1 LSITFRP
8 IMPFNI
14 KHDMDALL
22 APNVIWWCIL
32 WHDTIVRMDVNENK
46 EVNLRT

>member
-1 LSITFRP
+1 MSLYQPQVSDSNVILSITFRP

-22 APNVIWWCIL
+22 APNVIL
-32 WHDTIVRMDVNENK
+32 VMHLVT
-46 EVNLRT
+46 